1 MQQPNLVSTPSG
13 LQYEDLKEG
22 TGASPSPG
30 QMVIVHYTGWLTDGT
45 KFDSSFDTGRPFEFA
60 IGRGHVIKGWDEG
73 VMSMKVGGKRK
84 LTIPHDLAYGEKG
97 FANVIPAKATLIFE
111 VDLIALK

>member
-45 KFDSSFDTGRPFEFA
+45 EFA